1 MSDYPRMLY
10 QKGGGY
16 TVAQSEEDEKALG
29 DGWSRTPGPEAFQQF
44 SPHHTQ
50 RVDVSDD
57 QRRSA
62 EPKPSKTEHSLEE
75 IVEAVIKRLDDRGLL
90 RRPPGRPPANS
101 SNHEVNQHG

>member
-16 TVAQSEEDEKALG
+16 TTVNSEEEERELG
-29 DGWSRTPGPEAFQQF
+29 QGWSRTPNPEHHQQF

-50 RVDVSDD
+50 RVEVSDD

-62 EPKPSKTEHSLEE
+62 EPKPSKADHSLEE
-75 IVEAVIKRLDDRGLL
+75 IVEAVIKRLDERGLL
-90 RRPPGRPPANS
+90 RRPPGRPPS
-101 SNHEVNQHG
+101 SASSPDKD

>member
-16 TVAQSEEDEKALG
+16 TVAQSEEDEQALG
-29 DGWSRTPGPEAFQQF
+29 EGWFRTPGPEHHQQF

-50 RVDVSDD
+50 RVDSFDD

-62 EPKPSKTEHSLEE
+62 EPKPSKTEHSLDEV
-75 IVEAVIKRLDDRGLL
+75 VEAVVKRLDERGLL
-90 RRPPGRPPANS
+90 RRPPGRPPSSANFPDKD
-101 SNHEVNQHG
+101 